1 MAERII
7 KQLIDDLDQTEIADG
22 KGGSVE
28 FALRGTTY
36 RIDLS
41 DANIA
46 KLEKAFAPFIDA
58 AARTSGPRTGTP
70 RSSATP
76 RKKTGA
82 SRKSK
87 RVKSGSSAGIRT
99 WAAENGHEIS
109 ARGRIPAAVVSAYD
123 SAHKRSR

>member
-41 DANIA
+41 DSNIA
-46 KLEKAFAPFIDA
+46 KLEKDQA
-58 AARTSGPRTGTP
+58 
-70 RSSATP
+70 
-76 RKKTGA
+76 
-82 SRKSK
+82 
-87 RVKSGSSAGIRT
+87 
-99 WAAENGHEIS
+99 
-109 ARGRIPAAVVSAYD
+109 
-123 SAHKRSR
+123 

>member
-7 KQLIDDLDQTEIADG
+7 KQLIDDLDQAEIAEG

-46 KLEKAFAPFIDA
+46 KLEKAFAPFISA
-58 AARTSGPRTGTP
+58 AAKTSGPRAGSA
-70 RSSATP
+70 RS
-76 RKKTGA
+76 GA
-82 SRKSK
+82 AARGKPGANRKSQK
-87 RVKSGSSAGIRT
+87 ASAGSSAKIRA
-99 WAAENGHEIS
+99 WAAENGHEVS
-109 ARGRIPAAVVSAYD
+109 ARGRIPSAVISAYD
-123 SAHKRSR
+123 SAKKRSR